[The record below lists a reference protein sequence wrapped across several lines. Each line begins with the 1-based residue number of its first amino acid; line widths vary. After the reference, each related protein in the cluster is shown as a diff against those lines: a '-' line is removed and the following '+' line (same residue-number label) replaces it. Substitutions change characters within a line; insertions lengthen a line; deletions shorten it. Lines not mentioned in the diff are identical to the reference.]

1 MTRRLFQPT
10 WVAGTRSRPMLE
22 VRGLNAGYGEVHIL
36 RDVSLLVGGGQ
47 IVTLVGSNG
56 AGKST
61 FLNTV
66 CGIIRPSAGSVHLDG
81 TDITGWSSEAIV
93 ARGITQ
99 VPEGRRLFPQMT
111 VRENLLM
118 GAYRRRDRAGIQRD
132 LDWIYGLFPIL
143 KERQRQRAGSLSGGE
158 QQMCAIGRGLM
169 ARPRILILDELSLG
183 LAPIILDVLVD
194 TLQKIHQEG
203 TTIFLV
209 EQDVATAF
217 DLATTGYVLEN
228 GRIVLSGPTAE
239 LKTNPHVKKA
249 YLGL

>member
-1 MTRRLFQPT
+1 
-10 WVAGTRSRPMLE
+10 MLE
-22 VRGLNAGYGEVHIL
+22 IRGLHAGYGEVEIL
-36 RDVSLLVGGGQ
+36 RDVSLSVEAGQ

-61 FLNTV
+61 LLNTV
-66 CGIIRPSAGSVHLDG
+66 CGILRPRAGAVSLDG

-99 VPEGRRLFPQMT
+99 VPEGRRLFPQMS

-118 GAYRRRDRAGIQRD
+118 GAYLRRDRPEIQRD
-132 LDWIYGLFPIL
+132 LAWIYEMFPIL
-143 KERQRQRAGSLSGGE
+143 NERQTQRAGSLSGGE

-169 ARPRILILDELSLG
+169 ARPRVLILDELSLG
-183 LAPIILDVLVD
+183 LAPIMLDVLVD
-194 TLQKIHQEG
+194 AVNKVHQEG
-203 TTIFLV
+203 TTIFIV

-217 DLATTGYVLEN
+217 DLATSGYVLEN

>member
-1 MTRRLFQPT
+1 
-10 WVAGTRSRPMLE
+10 MLE
-22 VRGLNAGYGEVHIL
+22 IQGLSAGYGEVQIL
-36 RDVSLLVGGGQ
+36 REVSLSVTAGE

-61 FLNTV
+61 LLNTI
-66 CGIIRPSAGSVHLDG
+66 CGIVRPMAGRVTVDG
-81 TDITGWSSEAIV
+81 TDITGWTSEAIV
-93 ARGITQ
+93 AQGITQ

-111 VRENLLM
+111 VRENLLI
-118 GAYRRRDRAGIQRD
+118 GAYRRRDRQAIQRD
-132 LDWIYGLFPIL
+132 LDWMYQLFPIL
-143 KERQRQRAGSLSGGE
+143 RERQRQRAGSMSGGE
-158 QQMCAIGRGLM
+158 QQMCAIARGLM

-183 LAPIILDVLVD
+183 LAPIMLDVLVD
-194 TLQKIHQEG
+194 AIQKVHGEG
-203 TTIFLV
+203 TTIFVV

-228 GRIVLSGPTAE
+228 GRVVLSGPTTE

>member
-1 MTRRLFQPT
+1 
-10 WVAGTRSRPMLE
+10 MLE
-22 VRGLNAGYGEVHIL
+22 IRGLNAGYGEVQIL
-36 RDVSLLVGGGQ
+36 RDVSLSVGTGE
-47 IVTLVGSNG
+47 IVTVVGSNG

-61 FLNTV
+61 LLNTI
-66 CGIIRPSAGSVHLDG
+66 CGIVRPSSGSVHLNG
-81 TDITGWSSEAIV
+81 EHITGLNSEAIV

-118 GAYRRRDRAGIQRD
+118 GAYCRKDRAGIERD
-132 LDWIYGLFPIL
+132 LAWVYELFPRL
-143 KERQRQRAGSLSGGE
+143 KERERQRAGSMSGGE

-169 ARPRILILDELSLG
+169 ARPKILIVDELSLG
-183 LAPIILDVLVD
+183 LAPIMLDSLVD
-194 TLQKIHQEG
+194 AVNKVHQEG
-203 TTIFLV
+203 TTIFIV

-228 GRIVLSGPTAE
+228 GRVVLSGPTAE

>member
-1 MTRRLFQPT
+1 
-10 WVAGTRSRPMLE
+10 MLE
-22 VRGLNAGYGEVHIL
+22 IRGLNAGYGEVQIL
-36 RDVSLLVGGGQ
+36 REVSFSVGKGE

-61 FLNTV
+61 LLNTI
-66 CGIIRPSAGSVHLDG
+66 CGINRPWSGSVHLDDA
-81 TDITGWSSEAIV
+81 DITGLNSEAIV

-111 VRENLLM
+111 VKENLLM
-118 GAYRRRDRAGIQRD
+118 GAYRRKDRAEIQRD
-132 LDWIYGLFPIL
+132 LEWMCELFAIL
-143 KERQRQRAGSLSGGE
+143 KERQGQRAGSLSGGE
-158 QQMCAIGRGLM
+158 QQMCAIARGLM
-169 ARPRILILDELSLG
+169 ARPKILIVDELSLG

-194 TLQKIHQEG
+194 TIQKIHREG
-203 TTIFLV
+203 TTIFVV

-228 GRIVLSGPTAE
+228 GRVVLSGPTAE

>member
-1 MTRRLFQPT
+1 
-10 WVAGTRSRPMLE
+10 MLE
-22 VRGLNAGYGEVHIL
+22 IRGLHAGYGEVEIL
-36 RDVSLLVGGGQ
+36 RDVSLSVEAGQ

-61 FLNTV
+61 LLNTV
-66 CGIIRPSAGSVHLDG
+66 CGILRPRAGAVSLDG

-99 VPEGRRLFPQMT
+99 VPEGRRLFPQMS

-118 GAYRRRDRAGIQRD
+118 GAYLRRDRPEIQRD
-132 LDWIYGLFPIL
+132 MAWIYEMFPIL
-143 KERQRQRAGSLSGGE
+143 KERQTQRAGSLSGGE

-169 ARPRILILDELSLG
+169 ARPRVLILDELSLG
-183 LAPIILDVLVD
+183 LAPIMLDVLVD
-194 TLQKIHQEG
+194 AVNKVHQEG
-203 TTIFLV
+203 TTIFIV

-217 DLATTGYVLEN
+217 DLATSGYVLEN

>member
-1 MTRRLFQPT
+1 
-10 WVAGTRSRPMLE
+10 MLE
-22 VRGLNAGYGEVHIL
+22 IQGLSAGYGEVQIL
-36 RDVSLLVGGGQ
+36 REVSLSVTAGE

-61 FLNTV
+61 LLNTI
-66 CGIIRPSAGSVHLDG
+66 CGIVRPMAGRVTVDG
-81 TDITGWSSEAIV
+81 TDITGWTSEAIV
-93 ARGITQ
+93 AQGITQ

-118 GAYRRRDRAGIQRD
+118 GAYRRRDRQAIQRD
-132 LDWIYGLFPIL
+132 LDWMYQLFPIL
-143 KERQRQRAGSLSGGE
+143 RERQRQRAGSMSGGE
-158 QQMCAIGRGLM
+158 QQMCAIARGLM

-183 LAPIILDVLVD
+183 LAPIMLDVLVD
-194 TLQKIHQEG
+194 AIQKVHGEG
-203 TTIFLV
+203 TTIFVV

-228 GRIVLSGPTAE
+228 GRVVLSGPTTE

>member
-1 MTRRLFQPT
+1 
-10 WVAGTRSRPMLE
+10 MLE
-22 VRGLNAGYGEVHIL
+22 IRGLNAGYGEVQIL
-36 RDVSLLVGGGQ
+36 RDVSLSVQAGE

-61 FLNTV
+61 LLNTI
-66 CGIIRPSAGSVHLDG
+66 CGIIRPWAGSVHLEG
-81 TDITGWSSEAIV
+81 ADITGLNSEAIV

-99 VPEGRRLFPQMT
+99 VPEGRLLFPVMT

-118 GAYRRRDRAGIQRD
+118 GAYRRQDRAGILRD
-132 LDWIYGLFPIL
+132 LEWIAELFPIL
-143 KERQRQRAGSLSGGE
+143 KERQEQRAGSLSGGE
-158 QQMCAIGRGLM
+158 QQMCAIARGLM
-169 ARPRILILDELSLG
+169 ARPKILIVDELSLG

-194 TLQKIHQEG
+194 TIQKIHREG
-203 TTIFLV
+203 ATIFVV

-228 GRIVLSGPTAE
+228 GRVVLSGPTAE
-239 LKTNPHVKKA
+239 LKANPHVKKA

>member
-1 MTRRLFQPT
+1 
-10 WVAGTRSRPMLE
+10 MLE
-22 VRGLNAGYGEVHIL
+22 IRGLNAGYGEVQIL
-36 RDVSLLVGGGQ
+36 RDVSLSVQAGE

-61 FLNTV
+61 LLNTI
-66 CGIIRPSAGSVHLDG
+66 CGIIRPWAGSVHLDG
-81 TDITGWSSEAIV
+81 AEITGLNSEAIV

-99 VPEGRRLFPQMT
+99 VPEGRLLFPAMT

-118 GAYRRRDRAGIQRD
+118 GAYRRRDRDGIQRD
-132 LDWIYGLFPIL
+132 LEWIAELFPIL
-143 KERQRQRAGSLSGGE
+143 KERQGQRAGSLSGGE
-158 QQMCAIGRGLM
+158 QQMCAIARGLM
-169 ARPRILILDELSLG
+169 ARPKILIVDELSLG

-194 TLQKIHQEG
+194 AIQKIHREG
-203 TTIFLV
+203 ATIFVV

-228 GRIVLSGPTAE
+228 GRVVLSGPTAE
-239 LKTNPHVKKA
+239 LKANPHVKKA

>member
-1 MTRRLFQPT
+1 
-10 WVAGTRSRPMLE
+10 MLE
-22 VRGLNAGYGEVHIL
+22 IRGLHAGYGEVEIL
-36 RDVSLLVGGGQ
+36 RDVSLSVDTGQ

-61 FLNTV
+61 LLNTV
-66 CGIIRPSAGSVHLDG
+66 CGILRPRAGAVSLDG

-99 VPEGRRLFPQMT
+99 VPEGRRLFPQMS

-118 GAYRRRDRAGIQRD
+118 GAYLRRDRPEIQRD
-132 LDWIYGLFPIL
+132 MAWIYEMFPIL
-143 KERQRQRAGSLSGGE
+143 KERQTQRAGSLSGGE

-169 ARPRILILDELSLG
+169 ARPRVLILDELSLG
-183 LAPIILDVLVD
+183 LAPIMLDVLVD
-194 TLQKIHQEG
+194 AVNKVHQEG
-203 TTIFLV
+203 TTIFIV

-217 DLATTGYVLEN
+217 DLATSGYVLEN

>member
-1 MTRRLFQPT
+1 
-10 WVAGTRSRPMLE
+10 MLDI
-22 VRGLNAGYGEVHIL
+22 RGLNAGYGEVQIL
-36 RDVSLLVGGGQ
+36 RDVSLSVGAGQ

-61 FLNTV
+61 LLNAV
-66 CGIIRPSAGSVHLDG
+66 CGILRPTAGSVRLEG

-99 VPEGRRLFPQMT
+99 VPEGRRLFPLMS

-118 GAYRRRDRAGIQRD
+118 GAYRRRDRDGIQRD
-132 LDWIYGLFPIL
+132 LEWVYGLFPIL
-143 KERQRQRAGSLSGGE
+143 KERQGQRAGSLSGGE
-158 QQMCAIGRGLM
+158 QQMCAIARGLM
-169 ARPRILILDELSLG
+169 ARPKLLVLDELSLG
-183 LAPIILDVLVD
+183 LAPIIVDILVD
-194 TLQKIHQEG
+194 VINKIHQEG

-217 DLATTGYVLEN
+217 DLAVSGYVLEN
-228 GRIVLSGPTAE
+228 GQIVLSGPTAE
-239 LKTNPHVKKA
+239 LKANPHVKKA

>member
-1 MTRRLFQPT
+1 
-10 WVAGTRSRPMLE
+10 MLE
-22 VRGLNAGYGEVHIL
+22 VRGLNAGYGEVQIL
-36 RDVSLLVGGGQ
+36 RDVSLSVGDREV
-47 IVTLVGSNG
+47 VTLVGSNG

-61 FLNTV
+61 LLNTI
-66 CGIIRPSAGSVHLDG
+66 CGILHPWAGNVRLDG
-81 TDITGWSSEAIV
+81 EDITGWTSEAIV
-93 ARGITQ
+93 ARGMTQ

-132 LDWIYGLFPIL
+132 LGWMYELFPIL
-143 KERQRQRAGSLSGGE
+143 KERERQRAGSLSGGE
-158 QQMCAIGRGLM
+158 QQMCALARGLM

-183 LAPIILDVLVD
+183 LAPIVVDALVD
-194 TLQKIHQEG
+194 AMHEIHQEG

-228 GRIVLSGPTAE
+228 GRVVLSGPTAD
-239 LKTNPHVKKA
+239 LKANPHVKKA

>member
-1 MTRRLFQPT
+1 
-10 WVAGTRSRPMLE
+10 VLE
-22 VRGLNAGYGEVHIL
+22 IQGLGAGYGEVQIL
-36 RDVSLLVGGGQ
+36 HDVSLSVAAGEV
-47 IVTLVGSNG
+47 VTLVGSNG

-61 FLNTV
+61 LLNAV
-66 CGIIRPSAGSVHLDG
+66 CGILRPTAGAVRLDG
-81 TDITGWSSEAIV
+81 TNITGLPSEAIV

-111 VRENLLM
+111 VRDNLLM

-132 LDWIYGLFPIL
+132 LDWMYQLFPIL
-143 KERQRQRAGSLSGGE
+143 QDRQRQRAGTMSGGE
-158 QQMCAIGRGLM
+158 QQMCAIARGLM
-169 ARPRILILDELSLG
+169 AKPRILLLDELSLG
-183 LAPIILDVLVD
+183 LAPIMLDVLVD
-194 TLQKIHQEG
+194 AIRKVHQDG

-228 GRIVLSGPTAE
+228 GRVVLSGRTAE
-239 LKTNPHVKKA
+239 LRTDPHVKKA

>member
-1 MTRRLFQPT
+1 
-10 WVAGTRSRPMLE
+10 MLE
-22 VRGLNAGYGEVHIL
+22 IRGLNAGYGEVQIL
-36 RDVSLLVGGGQ
+36 RDVSFSVGQGE

-61 FLNTV
+61 LLNTI
-66 CGIIRPSAGSVHLDG
+66 CGIIRPWSGSVHLEEA
-81 TDITGWSSEAIV
+81 DITGLNSEAIV

-118 GAYRRRDRAGIQRD
+118 GAYRRKDRTEIQRD
-132 LDWIYGLFPIL
+132 LEWMCELFPIL
-143 KERQRQRAGSLSGGE
+143 RERQGQRAGSLSGGE
-158 QQMCAIGRGLM
+158 QQMCAIARGLM
-169 ARPRILILDELSLG
+169 ARPKILIVDELSLG

-194 TLQKIHQEG
+194 TIQKIHGEG
-203 TTIFLV
+203 TTIFVV

-228 GRIVLSGPTAE
+228 GRVVLSGPTTE
-239 LKTNPHVKKA
+239 LKSNPHVKRA